1 MVEAAA
7 SHDALNKN
15 DEPGIK
21 TSCDPD
27 TCSISTTT
35 VACTKGSRASS
46 QISLPGLDWDSQV
59 SLFFSFSQFRKTR
72 VTIYK
77 SKVFSLDPSTSK
89 DHIFFQYMSKS

>member
-1 MVEAAA
+1 MIGALKFLNFFADALVEAAA
-7 SHDALNKN
+7 SNDALNKN
-15 DEPGIK
+15 EPGIK

-59 SLFFSFSQFRKTR
+59 CNCSMSFF
-72 VTIYK
+72 
-77 SKVFSLDPSTSK
+77 
-89 DHIFFQYMSKS
+89 FFTM

>member
-59 SLFFSFSQFRKTR
+59 SLFFFF
-72 VTIYK
+72 TI
-77 SKVFSLDPSTSK
+77 
-89 DHIFFQYMSKS
+89 

>member
-7 SHDALNKN
+7 SHDSLNKN
-15 DEPGIK
+15 EPGIK
-21 TSCDPD
+21 ASCDPD

-59 SLFFSFSQFRKTR
+59 SLYFSSQCRKTPKYYKSLFFS
-72 VTIYK
+72 
-77 SKVFSLDPSTSK
+77 
-89 DHIFFQYMSKS
+89 

>member
-59 SLFFSFSQFRKTR
+59 SLFFLFHNLGKLELLFINENSS
-72 VTIYK
+72 YY
-77 SKVFSLDPSTSK
+77 L
-89 DHIFFQYMSKS
+89 